1 MRDETTRTE
10 GDSQDHPAEFPASA
24 ATVLTVVY
32 HKDPQWIHQRV
43 VLEPGKVCVLG
54 RATPHFD
61 EAVFDQ
67 AGISRRHCE
76 ISTDTTT
83 IRLRDLGSLNGTRLN
98 GALVSNAVLELGD
111 VVGIGDV
118 LLLFHKGLRGMP
130 ARAKTAMIAQSA
142 AMQEVLASVR
152 KFAPTDRTLLIQGPT
167 GSGKELVARE
177 VHAQS
182 GRKGEFVAVNSGAL
196 SDALVMSELFGH
208 ARGSFSGATQDR
220 LGLVERARGGTL
232 FLDEIGDASPT
243 LQSALLRLL
252 EQREYRRVG
261 DDTQRKTDTRFVTA
275 THVDLSDFVA
285 KGKFRADLLGRIS
298 GFTLAVPALRVRPED
313 IVPAA
318 LSFALARTGKPGR
331 LSSRLSLA
339 LLRYAWP
346 FNMRELVAV
355 IDEAVVTAEADH
367 PLDLSPALAQR
378 LASTPAT
385 TESPRENVETTRRTS
400 TETTSARREKVPPAV
415 KPTADALRR
424 ALSDAGGNMRRLAS
438 TLGVARSTLYRWFDE
453 LKMDDR

>member
-1 MRDETTRTE
+1 M
-10 GDSQDHPAEFPASA
+10 
-24 ATVLTVVY
+24 
-32 HKDPQWIHQRV
+32 
-43 VLEPGKVCVLG
+43 
-54 RATPHFD
+54 
-61 EAVFDQ
+61 
-67 AGISRRHCE
+67 
-76 ISTDTTT
+76 
-83 IRLRDLGSLNGTRLN
+83 
-98 GALVSNAVLELGD
+98 
-111 VVGIGDV
+111 
-118 LLLFHKGLRGMP
+118 
-130 ARAKTAMIAQSA
+130 
-142 AMQEVLASVR
+142 
-152 KFAPTDRTLLIQGPT
+152 
-167 GSGKELVARE
+167 
-177 VHAQS
+177 
-182 GRKGEFVAVNSGAL
+182 
-196 SDALVMSELFGH
+196 
-208 ARGSFSGATQDR
+208 
-220 LGLVERARGGTL
+220 
-232 FLDEIGDASPT
+232 
-243 LQSALLRLL
+243 QSALLRLL